1 MEGKEIKNESYL
13 LTENKQPIKSIT
25 KQDIDDL
32 KNYLKQLASWKEPLK
47 LVNEFFENQA
57 ILLNKKKIMREFHA
71 QAKVFNIF
79 YLNFLLSMDTLEE
92 KASNLEANEKI
103 KM

>member
-1 MEGKEIKNESYL
+1 
-13 LTENKQPIKSIT
+13 
-25 KQDIDDL
+25 
-32 KNYLKQLASWKEPLK
+32 
-47 LVNEFFENQA
+47 
-57 ILLNKKKIMREFHA
+57 MREFHA
-71 QAKVFNIF
+71 QAKGFNIF